1 MGTKLGIRSLRT
13 GTHDSPARPL
23 GSRARV
29 REEARPPSSSYLGGM
44 NDEQKKLKQVIE
56 YLSRT
61 KRGLSYND
69 PEKRQTNFYKR
80 FWELMLRTGVTFDSD
95 PDPGDPHLKGP
106 KEGMAE
112 VIAFLE
118 EQGTPGFYRNDSESN
133 AELVD

>member
-13 GTHDSPARPL
+13 GTSDSHARAL
-23 GSRARV
+23 GSRTRV
-29 REEARPPSSSYLGGM
+29 REEARPPSPSYLEAM

-56 YLSRT
+56 YLSQT

-118 EQGTPGFYRNDSESN
+118 EQGAPGFSSND
-133 AELVD
+133 